1 MYYITLSLMELF
13 DRNLRGLFE
22 LPDKENFFS
31 GVFDFITVSES
42 ALERDC
48 TEGSL
53 SLMKE
58 KEETKEEEM
67 EDKLFDFGKCFKLY
81 LFLENI
87 VG

>member
-1 MYYITLSLMELF
+1 MYYITLSLKELF

-31 GVFDFITVSES
+31 GVFDFIIVSES

-53 SLMKE
+53 SLMMAKEETE
-58 KEETKEEEM
+58 KEEMKE
-67 EDKLFDFGKCFKLY
+67 K
-81 LFLENI
+81 
-87 VG
+87 

>member
-1 MYYITLSLMELF
+1 MELF

-58 KEETKEEEM
+58 EAKKEEIEE
-67 EDKLFDFGKCFKLY
+67 KLFDFLNALSFIY
-81 LFLENI
+81 FWI
-87 VG
+87 V